1 VGDVASLR
9 ENELENTVIDI
20 VERHEFHGLN
30 CMETMSQFSLSEKN
44 FNFKDFRNKI
54 LEKS

>member
-1 VGDVASLR
+1 VGDVSRLR

-30 CMETMSQFSLSEKN
+30 CMETMSQVSLLRKN
-44 FNFKDFRNKI
+44 NQF
-54 LEKS
+54 